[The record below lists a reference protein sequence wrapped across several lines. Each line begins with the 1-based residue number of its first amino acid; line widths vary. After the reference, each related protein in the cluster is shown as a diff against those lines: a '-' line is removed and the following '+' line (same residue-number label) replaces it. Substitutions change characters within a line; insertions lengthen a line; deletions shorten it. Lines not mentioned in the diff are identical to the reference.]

1 MKSISEAI
9 FLLTPHFPTFLYLRQ
24 PYLLKLDHI
33 IKKSVKL
40 IEMDVKL
47 VEYSESSHS
56 SGGEEP
62 KDTDSR
68 KIAVVQPV
76 QHQQTVPEAISE
88 NPLETT
94 QPEHELIPDHS
105 SHSSLPTE
113 HPEAELVYS
122 GIPIEIEMPEPKVIE
137 LSSDSDTVSFITDTT
152 LGE

>member
-1 MKSISEAI
+1 
-9 FLLTPHFPTFLYLRQ
+9 
-24 PYLLKLDHI
+24 
-33 IKKSVKL
+33 
-40 IEMDVKL
+40 MDLKL
-47 VEYSESSHS
+47 VEYSESSET

-76 QHQQTVPEAISE
+76 QQTVPEPISE

-94 QPEHELIPDHS
+94 QPEHKVNPDDS
-105 SHSSLPTE
+105 SPSSPPTE
-113 HPEAELVYS
+113 HPEGELFTTDEYS
-122 GIPIEIEMPEPKVIE
+122 EIPLEIEMPEPQVIE